1 MAIISLTFFLI
12 NVILLLNIFGGKM
25 KKILVDG
32 NTAASNIAFKLS
44 EVVSVYPITPSTPMA
59 ENASAMSCADK
70 ENIWGEKV
78 TMQEMQSEAGAAGTL
93 HGALLGGALA
103 TTFTSSQGLLLM
115 IPNMY
120 KIAGEGLPAV
130 FHVAARAVASHSLS
144 IFGDHSDVMSTR
156 MTGFSMLVS
165 SNVQEAQDMA
175 LCAHM
180 LAMKR
185 SLPVL
190 HFFDGFRTSHEI
202 QAIEPIE
209 DDVLKVLIPQNLN
222 ELAFRKNR
230 LNPDNPIM
238 YGTAQNPDVFFQNRQ
253 ARENE
258 YDSIVP
264 TYKKIF
270 AELKKLTK
278 RSYAPF
284 EYYGNKTAKNVIVVM
299 GSASET
305 IKETISCL
313 KDKNVGLINVRVYRP
328 FDEKEFLKVLPSTTK
343 KITVLDRTIE
353 SGAKAPLCLDVT
365 GAVQNDGRK
374 IKIYSGRYGLGG
386 KEFTPA
392 CVKAVINNFDR
403 STKESFTVG
412 IKDDVGGTS
421 LAIPEYTNNL
431 KRKEIMIYGLGSDGS
446 VSASKSTIKIIGRKL
461 DGYVQGYFEYDSK
474 KSGSMTISHLRQ
486 SSRPIESAYLL
497 DSADVIM
504 INNFSFVHRYDCL
517 KNLKNKGVVIMNT
530 IFSADEIDKILPNAY
545 KKKLQDKKA
554 SLYVINGSRIA
565 NECGLNEKINI
576 IMQTALF
583 KVLKLIPE
591 KEFVEEIKS
600 DVQKTFAKKGQD
612 VVNKNISA
620 MEKSLSQIEKVDISK
635 FTYKKEKINQKS
647 FDNEFYNKIIS
658 KIEKL
663 EGNQI
668 PVSEFSKNGSVP
680 TDTSKYEK
688 RGIATS
694 LPVWSCKNCIQCGK
708 CVLACPHGAIKV
720 VLVKA
725 EDCPKDD
732 SFTMADAL
740 GMPGYKYRLQV
751 SPEDCTGCGVCQNTC
766 IAREKAIVMESADK
780 VLQSQKQNYALMET
794 LKIQTKTPFA
804 ETMTKG
810 LQFKK
815 QYFEFSGACAGC
827 GETPYIKLA
836 SMLFG
841 NKMIIANATG
851 CSSIYGGSFPSCPYA
866 KDDEGK
872 GPAWA
877 NSLFEDNAEFGLG
890 IKLAQKYQ
898 SKKDSSIWIIGG
910 DGWAYDIGFGGL
922 DHILS
927 TNENVNILVLDNE
940 QYSNTGGQASKAT
953 PTGAVAKLAENGK
966 STAQKKLGLI
976 AMTYPNAYVAQVA
989 IGADMDQCIKAFV
1002 EAEKHNGPSLIIAY
1016 STCVNQGFN
1025 MSKSLEEMK
1034 YAVDSG
1040 FWPLFRYNPETG
1052 FALDKGQVT
1061 EEYEQFLMRERRFS
1075 SLAEKDPE
1083 RAKTLFNSSK
1093 EQAKQQINKLNK
1105 IDQ

>member
-1 MAIISLTFFLI
+1 
-12 NVILLLNIFGGKM
+12 M

-44 EVVSVYPITPSTPMA
+44 EVISVYPITPSTPMA

-165 SNVQEAQDMA
+165 SNVQETQDMA
-175 LCAHM
+175 LCAHL
-180 LAMKR
+180 LAMNN
-185 SLPVL
+185 SHPVL

-202 QAIEPIE
+202 QSIEPIE
-209 DDVLKVLIPQNLN
+209 DDIIKALAPQNL
-222 ELAFRKNR
+222 ETLDFRKNR
-230 LNPDNPIM
+230 LNPESPLM
-238 YGTAQNPDVFFQNRQ
+238 YGTAQNPDVFFQNRE
-253 ARENE
+253 ARELG
-258 YDSIVP
+258 YKSIIP
-264 TYKKIF
+264 AYKKIF
-270 AELKKLTK
+270 AQIKKLTK

-284 EYYGNKTAKNVIVVM
+284 EYYGNKNAKNIIVVM

-313 KDKNVGLINVRVYRP
+313 KDENVGLIKVRVYRP
-328 FDEKEFLKVLPSTTK
+328 FDEQEFLNVLPLSAK

-353 SGAKAPLCLDVT
+353 SGANAPLCLDVT
-365 GAVQNDGRK
+365 SAIQKSGRK
-374 IKIYSGRYGLGG
+374 IKILSGRYGLGG

-392 CVKAVINNFDR
+392 CVKAIIDNFNH
-403 STKESFTVG
+403 STKDDFTVG
-412 IKDDVGGTS
+412 INDDIGGTS
-421 LAIPEYTNNL
+421 LKLPSFTNNI

-486 SSRPIESAYLL
+486 SNKPIESAYLL
-497 DSADVIM
+497 NSADVIM

-517 KNLKNKGVVIMNT
+517 KNLKNKGTVIMNT
-530 IFSADEIDKILPNAY
+530 IFTKDEIDKILPNSY
-545 KKKLQDKKA
+545 KKKLQEKNA
-554 SLYVINGSRIA
+554 TLYVINGSKIA

-591 KEFVEEIKS
+591 DEFVEEIKL
-600 DVQKTFAKKGQD
+600 DVQKTFAKKGKD
-612 VVNKNISA
+612 VVNKNLSA
-620 MEKSLSQIEKVDISK
+620 MKKSLSQIEKVDISH
-635 FTYKKEKINQKS
+635 FTFKPEKTNQKS

-663 EGNQI
+663 EGNEI
-668 PVSEFSKNGSVP
+668 PVSEFSKNGCIP

-688 RGIATS
+688 RGIAAS

-725 EDCPKDD
+725 EDCPNDD
-732 SFTMADAL
+732 SFTMADAM

-751 SPEDCTGCGVCQNTC
+751 SPEDCTGCGVCENTC
-766 IAREKAIVMESADK
+766 IAKEKAIVMESADK
-780 VLQSQKQNYALMET
+780 VLDSQKKNYALMET
-794 LKIQTKTPFA
+794 LKTESKTPFS
-804 ETMTKG
+804 TNMTKG

-841 NKMIIANATG
+841 DRMIIANATG
-851 CSSIYGGSFPSCPYA
+851 CSSIYGGSYPTCPYS

-890 IKLAQKYQ
+890 IKLAQSYQ
-898 SKKDSSIWIIGG
+898 TKKDSSVWIIGG

-966 STAQKKLGLI
+966 STLQKKLGLI

-989 IGADMDQCIKAFV
+989 IGADMDQCIEAFV

-1016 STCVNQGFN
+1016 STCINQGFN

-1034 YAVDSG
+1034 HAVDGGYWLLYRCSPENG
-1040 FWPLFRYNPETG
+1040 FT
-1052 FALDKGQVT
+1052 LDKGQVT
-1061 EEYEQFLMRERRFS
+1061 EDYEKFLQRERRFT

-1083 RAKTLFNSSK
+1083 RAADLFGKSK
-1093 EQAKQQINKLNK
+1093 ANAVHELSRLNKLTEK
-1105 IDQ
+1105 KEV